1 MIRYN
6 PCKKSVKS
14 DVGKPSDKREA
25 LTIGEQKKFLE
36 GATGQS
42 YENQYRFILQTGL
55 RTGELVALQWKNVDF
70 EKRILTI
77 DSSMEYRYTVG
88 EWRIGEP
95 KSKSGY
101 RTIPLTEEAIW
112 IRKKRIRKF
121 KKFR

>member
-42 YENQYRFILQTGL
+42 YENQYRIILQTGL

>member
-70 EKRILTI
+70 EKKNI
-77 DSSMEYRYTVG
+77 DD
-88 EWRIGEP
+88 
-95 KSKSGY
+95 
-101 RTIPLTEEAIW
+101 
-112 IRKKRIRKF
+112 
-121 KKFR
+121 